1 MKLID
6 TALERTR
13 TLLLTLGLMLIAGMV
28 TYVSIP
34 KEADPDID
42 IPVLYVSVSYEGI
55 SPEDS
60 ERLLVRPLEQAL
72 RGIEGVKEMRANA
85 YEGGANVV
93 LEFDVGVNIDDALQD
108 VRAQV
113 DIAKGK
119 MPQEADDPQVFEVKL
134 SKEDPML
141 VVNISGPLPERAL
154 VAIARDLRD
163 RIEGI
168 SGVLE
173 VDTYG
178 DREEV
183 LEIIVDPLAMESY
196 GFSQQELFS
205 LVTRNNRLVTAGTL
219 QGDEGSFQIKV
230 PGVFESLDD
239 VLNMPVKVVDG
250 VVVRLRDVAEPRRTF
265 RDATSFA
272 RIDGHPAIGLEISK
286 RTGANIIETVAE
298 VKALLDA
305 AQAYWPEGVSYTI
318 SRDKSQDIDNM
329 LRDLQNNVLSAVL
342 LVVIVIIGILG
353 VRGALLVAVAIPGS
367 FLTGILV
374 LGSFGLTINIVVL
387 FSLIMAVGMLVDGAI
402 VVTELADRRMA
413 EDMPPREAYASAS
426 KRMAWPIISSTLTT
440 LAAFFP
446 LVFWPGIVGEFMKYL
461 PITLIATLSASL
473 VMALIFVPA
482 LGAIFGRAGAET
494 AEARAQLSLA
504 ETGDLGEMRGIT
516 ADYLRALEVALN
528 RPWWSVA
535 AVTALLILIYAAYG
549 AAGHGVEFFPNVE
562 PEFASVQVRARGDFS
577 VQEKDAMVRQVE
589 ARILGMPELASV
601 YTRVGGG
608 DGDEIG
614 QLQLQFVDWELRR
627 PAAEILDEIRTRT
640 GDIVGLHVETRE
652 PQAGPGQGKPIQL
665 DISARDTQVLDATV
679 DQISAVL
686 AAIPGV
692 RDVQDDR
699 AVPGIE
705 WRVRVDRQQAARF
718 GADVTLVGNAIQ
730 LVTQGLKLDEY
741 RPDDADDEIDIR
753 VRYPESARRLD
764 MLDRIRVQT
773 TGGSVPISSFVVR
786 EPAQKVGT
794 IRRTDLRRAVRI
806 EADVAPDTLPSEA
819 LLMLRDQLSAAGLD
833 PSVSI
838 LFKGE
843 DEDQQEAQAFLSK
856 AFGVALLIIAI
867 ILVTQFNS
875 FYQAFLI
882 LTAVVFSTGGVMLG
896 HLIMAKPF
904 GIVMSGIGVIA
915 LAGIVVNNNIVLIDT
930 YNLLRKAGMGSLEA
944 VLRTSAQRFRPVML
958 TTITTILGLMPMVLG
973 LNIDLINRHFSIG
986 GPSTQWWTQLA
997 SAVAGGLAFATVL
1010 TLLLTP
1016 ALLYVQGRRE
1026 DARRIA
1032 DGGEV
1037 RGADAAALAKLSH
1050 S

>member
-627 PAAEILDEIRTRT
+627 PAAEMLDEIRTRT

-679 DQISAVL
+679 AQISAVL

-705 WRVRVDRQQAARF
+705 WRLRVDRQQAARF

-875 FYQAFLI
+875 FYHAFLI